1 MCPWTGFFDATIFGF
16 CGVHF
21 AQGIFFMPLLSIFS
35 VIILSKAVFLI
46 PPYTS
51 IFGFFGVNLHNTFFD
66 ATIFGVCGAN
76 FCSRQFFWCHY
87 LRIFLLAFVLSKV
100 PLVDVTIFGFS
111 MLILFGQRFCCHYL
125 TVSWFEFCSRQFVWC
140 SYLCF
145 LLWGRLHKERK
156 KTSLSDCLM
165 SHGASAMSMYARF
178 LCLMWWFVLLMI
190 VLLLLWTACKAK
202 IHAKNY
208 SRTIENMVT

>member
-1 MCPWTGFFDATIFGF
+1 MPLSSDFVVFILLKAFFHATTFNFFGDNLVQGCVFDTTIYLHIWIFW
-16 CGVHF
+16 CQF
-21 AQGIFFMPLLSIFS
+21 AQYI
-35 VIILSKAVFLI
+35 
-46 PPYTS
+46 
-51 IFGFFGVNLHNTFFD
+51 
-66 ATIFGVCGAN
+66 
-76 FCSRQFFWCHY
+76 FWCHY
-87 LRIFLLAFVLSKV
+87 LRSLWCYFLFKAVLLMPLSSDFLLAFVLSKV

-111 MLILFGQRFCCHYL
+111 MLILFGQRFCCHCL